1 MIEKENLKIGDSV
14 FFPHNGKS
22 MEAIVSKKN
31 KKTATVRVNTAS
43 YRVPY
48 LLLFEDRS
56 LTLPIPPFKKSNFN
70 KDEDLA
76 LLLNE
81 LKQEYDVF
89 HHFNPEEKILLDSVN
104 VKWNPKVTYRVGG
117 NYFKSKRTGAL
128 RNEVLIS
135 SSFKNAPK
143 YLIKYVLYHELLHIR
158 YKNHSPE
165 FRAEEEKFQDYEKA
179 RELFERILLEVRI
192 NGTDKFKQ

>member
-1 MIEKENLKIGDSV
+1 MIEKEDLNIGDIV

-22 MEAIVSKKN
+22 MEATVSKKN
-31 KKTATVRVNTAS
+31 KKTATVRVDTTA

-56 LTLPIPPFKKSNFN
+56 LSLPIPSFKKSDIN
-70 KDEDLA
+70 KDEDLI

-81 LKQEYDVF
+81 LKQEYEVF
-89 HHFNPEEKILLDSVN
+89 YQFNLEEKILLDSVN
-104 VKWNPKVTYRVGG
+104 VKWNPKITYRVGG

-128 RNEVLIS
+128 RNEILIS

-143 YLIKYVLYHELLHIR
+143 FLIKYVLFHELLHIK
-158 YKNHSPE
+158 YKNHTPE
-165 FRAEEEKFQDYEKA
+165 FRAEEVKFKNYENA

-192 NGTDKFKQ
+192 NGTETLKQ